1 MIVGQGTAI
10 ILQTVFFLLLVRVL
24 DTSQFGVFVG
34 VTAFV
39 AIIAPFAT
47 LGQGTVLIR
56 RLAQADTLFGKA
68 WGTTLRTALWGG
80 AATGVLGWLGGWFIL
95 RDPSLRQILPLLIL
109 SDLACNKLVEL
120 ASQAFQASRQFQT
133 ASQISILPNFA
144 KMVAVLCAMVQMHVT
159 RAKLTVSVWTLWYLS
174 FSALVAVAALVWVRL
189 RLGRIENSRF
199 AREDLREGLSYAV
212 SGASFYVYNDID
224 KTFLVANGFVSAAGF
239 YGAAYRLIE
248 VMTAPLRAVNT
259 AALPRFFSAGCL
271 GVKEVRRVMLRV
283 LVPSASFSLVSGLLV
298 FFFQGLAGS
307 LLGREYGAAGQVLRY
322 LCFIPL
328 IRSLHYA
335 FGNAL
340 TGLGSQWIRTSIQIG
355 AAAFNVLVNIYLIPR
370 FSWHGAAASSVAT
383 ELLLA
388 TSMCVALAVV
398 LTRKQLHQTAPT
410 LIDEIVAEDEVAN
423 ELE

>member
-10 ILQTVFFLLLVRVL
+10 ILQTVFFLLLIRVL
-24 DTSQFGVFVG
+24 DTSQFGIFVG
-34 VTAFV
+34 VTALV
-39 AIIAPFAT
+39 ATIAPFAT

-56 RLAQADTLFGKA
+56 RLTQANTLFNQA
-68 WGTTLRTALWGG
+68 WGKTLRTALWGS
-80 AATGVLGWLGGWFIL
+80 AATAILGWLGGWFVL
-95 RDPSLRQILPLLIL
+95 RNPSLRQILPLLIL

-120 ASQAFQASRQFQT
+120 ASQAFQATRQFRT
-133 ASQISILPNFA
+133 ASQITILPNFA
-144 KMVAVLCAMVQMHVT
+144 KMVAVVCAITQMHVT
-159 RAKLTVSVWTLWYLS
+159 GAKLTVGAWTLWYLS
-174 FSALVAVAALVWVRL
+174 FSALMAVAALTWVRL
-189 RLGRIENSRF
+189 RLGRAEDSHF
-199 AREDLREGLSYAV
+199 AREDIREGLSYAV
-212 SGASFYVYNDID
+212 SGASFYIYNDID
-224 KTFLVANGFVSAAGF
+224 KTFLAADGFVSAAGF

-259 AALPRFFSAGCL
+259 AALPRFFSAGRL
-271 GVKEVRRVMLRV
+271 GSKEVRRVMLRV
-283 LVPSASFSLVSGLLV
+283 LVPSASFSLASGLLV
-298 FFFQGLAGS
+298 FFFHGLAGS
-307 LLGREYGAAGQVLRY
+307 LFGREYGAAGQVLRY

-388 TSMCVALAVV
+388 TSMCIALVVV
-398 LTRKQLHQTAPT
+398 LTRKSMHQTVPT
-410 LIDEIVAEDEVAN
+410 LADEIVAEDEVAN
-423 ELE
+423 ERG